1 MHNSYYTLRQLAVA
15 LGECLRG
22 WTLAEAFS
30 QNRDEL
36 ILGLVADGQS
46 FYLRANLAPEAGML
60 NFVDEFQRARQNS
73 VDLFRPLV
81 GQVVVGT
88 RAYLNERAFA
98 FQFAS
103 GALLLFKMHGQR
115 SNVVL
120 FAPGD
125 GGELRPTELFN
136 QRQEK
141 DWALRPGELD
151 RPLDQSRAA
160 FLQHGLAA
168 TFPTLDRQLVA
179 HLRLREHPP
188 EEQWDVLAG
197 FLPTLEVPTFYVSV
211 ADGPPKFALYPLEP
225 ATYAGPDVLAAL
237 NEYYYAFA
245 KQFYFENERAEIVR
259 QLEKKQQKLL
269 AYLHKAEEK
278 LVELELE
285 NRYEELANLIMA
297 NLHLVPERA
306 TEVVVFDFYHNQDLK
321 IKLKENL
328 SPQKNAE
335 VYYRKAKNHR
345 IEIDKL
351 QENLVAK
358 QQELANVKRQMAE
371 VLASEKLKDLRRYLK
386 AEGLEANEKQAAPEL
401 PFRRFEIE
409 GYEVLVGRHAKSNDT
424 LTQKYAHK
432 DDLWLHA
439 RDVAGSHVVV
449 RQQPGRNFPAS
460 VVQKAAQLAAWFSK
474 RKTDSLCPVI
484 CTPKKFVRK
493 PKGLPEGA
501 VVVDKEQ
508 QVLLVVPA
516 LVEG

>member
-15 LGECLRG
+15 LDAQLRG

-36 ILGLVADGQS
+36 ILGFVADDKS
-46 FYLRANLAPEAGML
+46 RYLRANLAPEAGML
-60 NFVDEFQRARQNS
+60 NFLDEFQRARQNS
-73 VDLFRPLV
+73 VGLFRPLASDTV
-81 GQVVVGT
+81 AGV
-88 RAYLNERAFA
+88 RPYLNERAFA

-125 GGELRPTELFN
+125 DGELQPAELFN

-141 DWALRPGELD
+141 DWTLRPDQLD

-168 TFPTLDRQLVA
+168 TFPTFDRQLVA

-188 EEQWDVLAG
+188 EEQWEIIAD
-197 FLPTLEVPTFYVSV
+197 FLPSLEAPTFYV
-211 ADGPPKFALYPLEP
+211 AAPDGAPQFALYPLDQ
-225 ATYAGPDVLAAL
+225 ATYASPDVLAAL

-245 KQFYFENERAEIVR
+245 KQFYFENERTAIVK

-269 AYLHKAEEK
+269 AYVQKAEEK
-278 LVELELE
+278 LIELELE

-297 NLHLVPERA
+297 NLHQVPERA
-306 TEVVVFDFYHNQDLK
+306 NEVMVHDFYHNKDLK

-345 IEIDKL
+345 IEVDKQ
-351 QENLVAK
+351 QENLAAK
-358 QQELANVKRQMAE
+358 QRELAKIGRQIGQ

-386 AEGLEANEKQAAPEL
+386 AEGLEAAEKQAAPEL
-401 PFRRFEIE
+401 PFRKFEID
-409 GYEVLVGRHAKSNDT
+409 GYEVLVGRHAKSNDI

-493 PKGLPEGA
+493 PKGLPEGT